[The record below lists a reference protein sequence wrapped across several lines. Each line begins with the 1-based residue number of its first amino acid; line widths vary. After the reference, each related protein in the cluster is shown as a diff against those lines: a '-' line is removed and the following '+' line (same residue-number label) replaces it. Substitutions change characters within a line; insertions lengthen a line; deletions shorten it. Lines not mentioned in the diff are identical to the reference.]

1 MNPWI
6 MAYTDTRVSTSRTR
20 VVLHTE
26 SSLGLGGQEIRIVT
40 EARWLLEHGWDVVI
54 ACQPASRLRGEA
66 SAAGLSVVTVR
77 MRSAFDIAAVF
88 ALRRLISRLDVG
100 IVHTHSSVD
109 SWLATV
115 AARSTRRSV
124 VRSRHVSIPIIRRR
138 ALVYRLADRVLT
150 TGEAIRA
157 IVIAAGVPAER
168 VVSVPAGVD
177 TARFHPGV
185 SGKTVR
191 DELGLT
197 GPAVGLVA
205 NIRGSKGHNDFL
217 DAALV
222 VRRRLPAA
230 RFLIV
235 GDGVG
240 FDDVRRRVHDLGLT
254 SHVVMTGF
262 RRDVPEVM
270 AALDVL
276 VLPSTRS
283 EATSQVIPQALAV
296 GTPVVATAVGGIPE
310 IVKDGV
316 TGRLVPPGEPAAL
329 AAAIEDMLTDVG
341 RAHAMAHAGQAL
353 VRERFTVDAMM
364 VATTTVY
371 ASLMR

>member
-1 MNPWI
+1 MNPRI

-66 SAAGLSVVTVR
+66 WAAGLSVVTVR

-124 VRSRHVSIPIIRRR
+124 VRS
-138 ALVYRLADRVLT
+138 
-150 TGEAIRA
+150 
-157 IVIAAGVPAER
+157 
-168 VVSVPAGVD
+168 
-177 TARFHPGV
+177 
-185 SGKTVR
+185 
-191 DELGLT
+191 
-197 GPAVGLVA
+197 
-205 NIRGSKGHNDFL
+205 
-217 DAALV
+217 
-222 VRRRLPAA
+222 RLPAA

-310 IVKDGV
+310 IVQDGV

-329 AAAIEDMLTDVG
+329 AAAIEDMLIDVG